1 MTVKSADKKPEKYV
15 GPDGKTKIRM
25 VPMDKEVVKSE
36 AYDEPQGQAKRM
48 MSPLQKVRMDKEKAD
63 RDRDGKLKSTNKTFK
78 ALRKEQV
85 KLDEISKKTAQS
97 YLDKTK
103 DDDAFSG
110 TRKANNRLKGAI
122 NAVGKL
128 RKEESVKKGTHISD
142 DPKAQERIEKFF
154 KGLKHQPKGKNMKD
168 MFGFMM
174 KQMGYNPKTGLK
186 EEVKQVDE
194 ISNKTLTKYAMSAD
208 NDVQKRRSNRPA
220 GKGDE
225 SDPKIGKRL
234 DKINL
239 AHKKGAFKKESVEL
253 DEISKGM
260 VGRYLKKVPAS
271 AAHAGDRTGTGGM
284 GQVGASPDVK
294 KGYEKQRK
302 KGISQFLKRQ
312 KGTNMAVDKLT
323 GKAKV
328 PANEEAVNEVLDTPG
343 AMDKYHNKAKAQSDR
358 ARNSATAKIVR
369 GTKDI
374 SKEKD
379 IIRKRE
385 KGMDMAT
392 NVRAKQFRKAVTGKP
407 YGEAVEED
415 MNPYLKHSTDKLKN
429 KHASFSRQIGDL
441 QTKKLKGAK
450 NPSIDQEIAKYQQ
463 KLRHVKNAMKNESI
477 EEAEAPKKKKYL
489 SYKDMKKA
497 IASIKPP
504 KKKPTLPK
512 APWDK

>member
-63 RDRDGKLKSTNKTFK
+63 RDRDGKLKSTNKTLK
-78 ALRKEQV
+78 ALRKEQAD
-85 KLDEISKKTAQS
+85 LAEISKKTAQS

-122 NAVGKL
+122 NAVGIK
-128 RKEESVKKGTHISD
+128 RKKESVESIEELTAAEKKLVNQMYDKKGNLT
-142 DPKAQERIEKFF
+142 P
-154 KGLKHQPKGKNMKD
+154 LGKKVMDHGKKSS
-168 MFGFMM
+168 GI
-174 KQMGYNPKTGLK
+174 K
-186 EEVKQVDE
+186 EEVKQV
-194 ISNKTLTKYAMSAD
+194 
-208 NDVQKRRSNRPA
+208 
-220 GKGDE
+220 
-225 SDPKIGKRL
+225 
-234 DKINL
+234 
-239 AHKKGAFKKESVEL
+239 

-271 AAHAGDRTGTGGM
+271 AADAGDRTGTGGM

-379 IIRKRE
+379 VIRKRE

>member
-15 GPDGKTKIRM
+15 APDGKTKIRM

-63 RDRDGKLKSTNKTFK
+63 RDGDGKLKSTNKTLK

-85 KLDEISKKTAQS
+85 KRVDEVSADKLKRYVDKNNQQANKPMKITSNPNDMKKQTRTMDKRLRGKRMAVDKMLKMYGRSGQS
-97 YLDKTK
+97 ARVSAT
-103 DDDAFSG
+103 
-110 TRKANNRLKGAI
+110 
-122 NAVGKL
+122 
-128 RKEESVKKGTHISD
+128 
-142 DPKAQERIEKFF
+142 
-154 KGLKHQPKGKNMKD
+154 
-168 MFGFMM
+168 
-174 KQMGYNPKTGLK
+174 

-194 ISNKTLTKYAMSAD
+194 
-208 NDVQKRRSNRPA
+208 V
-220 GKGDE
+220 
-225 SDPKIGKRL
+225 
-234 DKINL
+234 
-239 AHKKGAFKKESVEL
+239 
-253 DEISKGM
+253 SKGM

-284 GQVGASPDVK
+284 GQAGASADVK

-302 KGISQFLKRQ
+302 KGISQFIKRQ
-312 KGTNMAVDKLT
+312 KGTDMAVDKLT

-328 PANEEAVNEVLDTPG
+328 PAKESIDEISKKTAQSYLDKTKSDDAFSGTRKANNRLKGAIHAVGKLRKEESVDEVLDTPK
-343 AMDKYHNKAKAQSDR
+343 AMDSYHNKAKTQSDR

-379 IIRKRE
+379 VIRKRE
-385 KGMDMAT
+385 KGMDMAA
-392 NVRAKQFRKAVTGKP
+392 NARIKQFRKSIGKGYAGAVK
-407 YGEAVEED
+407 ED
-415 MNPYLKHSTDKLKN
+415 LNPYHKHPANKLKD

-463 KLRHVKNAMKNESI
+463 KLRHVKNAMKSEATIQNE
-477 EEAEAPKKKKYL
+477 AGPKKKKYL
-489 SYKDMKKA
+489 TYKDMKKA
-497 IASIKPP
+497 IASIKPS

-512 APWDK
+512 APWDKKDD